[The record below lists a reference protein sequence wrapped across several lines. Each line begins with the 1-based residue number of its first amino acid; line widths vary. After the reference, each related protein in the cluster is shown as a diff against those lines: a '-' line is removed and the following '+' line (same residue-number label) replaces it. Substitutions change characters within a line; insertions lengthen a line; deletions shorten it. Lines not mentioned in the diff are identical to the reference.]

1 MTVDQFKTFLALM
14 TFAVL
19 CSLVISYLLTP
30 LVIRIGFALG
40 FIDQPDE
47 RRIHKNPTPRCGGLS
62 VFIAFSLTAM
72 LLSGDTLFTVGK
84 PLNHHWVTSVLL
96 VSLPLIGIG
105 LIDDRWEIKPI
116 FKLLGQLMI
125 GLLAW
130 EQGLNLGN
138 MLGMHMSAGVDIA
151 ATVFLYVAAM
161 NAYNLIDGMDGVAA
175 GLGAITALGL
185 SALNLILGNEMMAA
199 LCLGLTGA
207 CLGFLRYNFH
217 PARVFLGDTGS
228 MYIGFMLMAMTLAS
242 QSRSTAAIMLIIPL
256 LTMGVPMLDTGLA
269 IWRRSV
275 RRAIDPQ
282 GKNRVSSADKDHL
295 HHRLARKGLTQRR
308 VAVLLYS
315 IQALVFGVGL
325 LWVFMQNYRMAIF
338 TVAFFVGSYVG
349 LRFLASL
356 EMNDSGRWIVDGIR
370 RPGRMQLFS
379 SLMPMMDIAI
389 LSASLLVLSWL
400 LADQCP
406 QLAIG
411 RLIRETAP
419 PVVGGPMI
427 LIWATR
433 YYRLQWTRARALEF
447 FFFGLIATAGLLI
460 GIAISPIPVQQS
472 LRLTLLI
479 SLVLMS
485 LTVPQMIFLRAIPRL
500 AQDMFHFYDRKQKTV
515 AAENKNRVII
525 YGAGFGYTL
534 IARAESFADSARRK
548 DYFLV
553 GLVDDDPYL
562 RGRLIN
568 GTAVLGTGTELD
580 QLIRAHDVDEILVS
594 TVLSPENKTRL
605 LETAEKMNVRVTQSL
620 FRDQVLRDFTD
631 LS

>member
-1 MTVDQFKTFLALM
+1 MTIEQFKPYFSLM
-14 TFAVL
+14 TFALFCALVL
-19 CSLVISYLLTP
+19 SYLLTP
-30 LVIRIGFALG
+30 LTIKFGFAFG

-47 RRIHKNPTPRCGGLS
+47 RRIHKDPTPRCGGLS
-62 VFIAFSLTAM
+62 VFIAFSLTA
-72 LLSGDTLFTVGK
+72 LLLCCVNLFSLGS
-84 PLNHHWVTSVLL
+84 PSNQQWVTSVLL
-96 VSLPLIGIG
+96 VSLPLIGVG
-105 LIDDRWEIKPI
+105 LIDDRWEIKPL
-116 FKLLGQLMI
+116 FKLLGQLVV

-138 MLGMHMSAGVDIA
+138 LLGMPMHVGLDMA

-199 LCLGLTGA
+199 LCLALTGA

-228 MYIGFMLMAMTLAS
+228 MYIGFLLMAMTLSS
-242 QSRSTAAIMLIIPL
+242 QSRSTAVIMLIIPL

-275 RRAIDPQ
+275 RKAMNPE
-282 GKNRVSSADKDHL
+282 GNNRVSSADKDHL
-295 HHRLARKGLTQRR
+295 HHRLARRGLTQRR
-308 VAVLLYS
+308 VAVILYS
-315 IQALVFGVGL
+315 IQAVVFGVGL
-325 LWVFMQNYRMAIF
+325 LWVFLQNYRMAIF

-356 EMNDSGRWIVDGIR
+356 EMTDSGRWIVDGIR

-379 SLMPMMDIAI
+379 SLMPLMDILI
-389 LSASLLVLSWL
+389 LSTSLAALSWL
-400 LADQCP
+400 LAESCP
-406 QLAIG
+406 QLALG

-419 PVVGGPMI
+419 PLVGGPMI

-460 GIAISPIPVQQS
+460 GIAISPIPLQQS
-472 LRLTLLI
+472 LRFTLLI
-479 SLVLMS
+479 SLLLLS
-485 LTVPQMIFLRAIPRL
+485 LTIPQMIFLRAIPRL
-500 AQDMFHFYDRKQKTV
+500 AQDMYHFYDRRQKTS
-515 AAENKNRVII
+515 ADENKNRVLI

-534 IARAESFADSARRK
+534 ISRAESFADSARRK
-548 DYFLV
+548 EYFLV
-553 GLVDDDPYL
+553 GLVDDDPNL
-562 RGRLIN
+562 RGQMIN
-568 GTAVLGTGTELD
+568 GTTVLGTGNELD
-580 QLIRAHDVDEILVS
+580 RLIKAHDVDEILVS
-594 TVLSPENKTRL
+594 TLLSPENTSRL
-605 LETAEKMNVRVTQSL
+605 LETAENLNVRVTQSL
-620 FRDQVLRDFTD
+620 FQDQVLREFGNHP
-631 LS
+631 

>member
-1 MTVDQFKTFLALM
+1 MTIEQFKTYFALM
-14 TFAVL
+14 TFALFCALVL
-19 CSLVISYLLTP
+19 SYLLTP
-30 LVIRIGFALG
+30 LIIKFGFAFG

-47 RRIHKNPTPRCGGLS
+47 RRIHKDPTPRCGGLS
-62 VFIAFSLTAM
+62 VFIAFSLTA
-72 LLSGDTLFTVGK
+72 LLLCCVNLFSLGS
-84 PLNHHWVTSVLL
+84 PSNHQWVTSVLL
-96 VSLPLIGIG
+96 VSLPLIGVG
-105 LIDDRWEIKPI
+105 LIDDRWEIKPL
-116 FKLLGQLMI
+116 FKLLGQLVV

-138 MLGMHMSAGVDIA
+138 LLGMPIHVGLDMA

-199 LCLGLTGA
+199 LCLALTGA

-228 MYIGFMLMAMTLAS
+228 MYIGFLLMAMTLSS
-242 QSRSTAAIMLIIPL
+242 QSRSTAVIMLIIPL

-275 RRAIDPQ
+275 RRAIDPK
-282 GKNRVSSADKDHL
+282 GKCRVSCADKDHL
-295 HHRLARKGLTQRR
+295 HHRLARQGLTQRR

-325 LWVFMQNYRMAIF
+325 LWVFLQNYRMAIF

-356 EMNDSGRWIVDGIR
+356 EMGDSGRWIVDGIR
-370 RPGRMQLFS
+370 RPGRMQLYG
-379 SLMPMMDIAI
+379 SLMPMMDIVI
-389 LSASLLVLSWL
+389 LSISLVLLSWL
-400 LADQCP
+400 LVDQCP
-406 QLAIG
+406 QLAMG
-411 RLIRETAP
+411 RLVRETAA

-433 YYRLQWTRARALEF
+433 YYRLQWTRARAIEF

-460 GIAISPIPVQQS
+460 GIAISPIPLQQS

-479 SLVLMS
+479 SLVLIS
-485 LTVPQMIFLRAIPRL
+485 FAVPPMITLRAIPRL
-500 AQDMFHFYDRKQKTV
+500 AQDMYHLYDRRQKTS
-515 AAENKNRVII
+515 ADENKNRVLI

-534 IARAESFADSARRK
+534 ISRAESFADSARRK
-548 DYFLV
+548 EYFLV
-553 GLVDDDPYL
+553 GLVDDDPNL
-562 RGRLIN
+562 RGQMIN
-568 GTAVLGTGTELD
+568 GTTVLGTGNELD
-580 QLIRAHDVDEILVS
+580 RLIKAHDVDEILVS
-594 TVLSPENKTRL
+594 TLLSPENTSRL
-605 LETAEKMNVRVTQSL
+605 LETAENLNVRVTQSL
-620 FRDQVLRDFTD
+620 FQDQVLREFGNHP
-631 LS
+631 

>member
-1 MTVDQFKTFLALM
+1 
-14 TFAVL
+14 
-19 CSLVISYLLTP
+19 
-30 LVIRIGFALG
+30 
-40 FIDQPDE
+40 
-47 RRIHKNPTPRCGGLS
+47 
-62 VFIAFSLTAM
+62 
-72 LLSGDTLFTVGK
+72 
-84 PLNHHWVTSVLL
+84 
-96 VSLPLIGIG
+96 
-105 LIDDRWEIKPI
+105 
-116 FKLLGQLMI
+116 
-125 GLLAW
+125 
-130 EQGLNLGN
+130 
-138 MLGMHMSAGVDIA
+138 
-151 ATVFLYVAAM
+151 
-161 NAYNLIDGMDGVAA
+161 
-175 GLGAITALGL
+175 
-185 SALNLILGNEMMAA
+185 
-199 LCLGLTGA
+199 
-207 CLGFLRYNFH
+207 
-217 PARVFLGDTGS
+217 
-228 MYIGFMLMAMTLAS
+228 
-242 QSRSTAAIMLIIPL
+242 MLIIPL

-500 AQDMFHFYDRKQKTV
+500 AQDMLPERKALPIPPVGK
-515 AAENKNRVII
+515 II
-525 YGAGFGYTL
+525 FWWAWWMMIL
-534 IARAESFADSARRK
+534 ICGDGSSMAPRCWEPEPNWTNSSEPMMWMK
-548 DYFLV
+548 
-553 GLVDDDPYL
+553 
-562 RGRLIN
+562 
-568 GTAVLGTGTELD
+568 
-580 QLIRAHDVDEILVS
+580 S
-594 TVLSPENKTRL
+594 LSPPY
-605 LETAEKMNVRVTQSL
+605 S
-620 FRDQVLRDFTD
+620 VLKIKHAYWKPRKK
-631 LS
+631 

>member
-1 MTVDQFKTFLALM
+1 M
-14 TFAVL
+14 TFAL
-19 CSLVISYLLTP
+19 CCSLVISYLLTP
-30 LVIRIGFALG
+30 LVIKIGFAFG

-62 VFIAFSLTAM
+62 VFFAFSLTAI
-72 LLSGDTLFTVGK
+72 LLCCANLFTLSR
-84 PLNHHWVTSVLL
+84 PSNHLWVTSVLM

-105 LIDDRWEIKPI
+105 LIDDRWEIKPQY
-116 FKLLGQLMI
+116 KLLGQFLI

-138 MLGMHMSAGVDIA
+138 MLGMPMTVGVDMA
-151 ATVFLYVAAM
+151 ATVFLYIAAM

-199 LCLGLTGA
+199 LCLALSGS

-275 RRAIDPQ
+275 RRAIDPK
-282 GKNRVSSADKDHL
+282 GKSRVSTADKDHL

-308 VAVLLYS
+308 VAMILYA
-315 IQALVFGVGL
+315 IQAAVFGVGL
-325 LWVFMQNYRMAIF
+325 LWVFLQSYRMAIF

-356 EMNDSGRWIVDGIR
+356 EMSDSGRWIVDGIR

-379 SLMPMMDIAI
+379 SLMPMLDILI
-389 LSASLLVLSWL
+389 LSSSLLVLSWL
-400 LADQCP
+400 LSDTCP

-419 PVVGGPMI
+419 PLVGGPMI

-433 YYRLQWTRARALEF
+433 YYRLQWTRARAIEF
-447 FFFGLIATAGLLI
+447 FFLGLIATAGLLI
-460 GIAISPIPVQQS
+460 GLAISPIPLQQP
-472 LRLTLLI
+472 LRFTLLVA
-479 SLVLMS
+479 LVLMS
-485 LTVPQMIFLRAIPRL
+485 LTIPQMIFLRAIPRL
-500 AQDMFHFYDRKQKTV
+500 VQDMYHLYDRKQKTIDD
-515 AAENKNRVII
+515 ETKNRVLI

-534 IARAESFADSARRK
+534 ITRAESFADSARRK

-562 RGRLIN
+562 RGRLVN
-568 GTAVLGTGTELD
+568 GHAVLGTGAELE
-580 QLIRAHDVDEILVS
+580 QLIKAHAVDEILVS
-594 TVLSPENKTRL
+594 TVLSPENKQYL
-605 LETAEKMNVRVTQSL
+605 LETADKMNVRVSQSL
-620 FRDQVLRDFTD
+620 IQNQVLRDFTE
-631 LS
+631 LT

>member
-1 MTVDQFKTFLALM
+1 MTTEQFKTYFSLM
-14 TFAVL
+14 TFALFCALVL
-19 CSLVISYLLTP
+19 SYLLTP
-30 LVIRIGFALG
+30 LIIKFGFAFG

-47 RRIHKNPTPRCGGLS
+47 RRIHKDPTPRCGGLS
-62 VFIAFSLTAM
+62 LFIAFSLTA
-72 LLSGDTLFTVGK
+72 LLLCCVNLFSLGS
-84 PLNHHWVTSVLL
+84 PSNHQWVTSVLL
-96 VSLPLIGIG
+96 VSLPLIGVG
-105 LIDDRWEIKPI
+105 LIDDRWEIKPL
-116 FKLLGQLMI
+116 FKLLGQLVV

-138 MLGMHMSAGVDIA
+138 LLGMPIHVGLDMA

-199 LCLGLTGA
+199 LCLALTGA

-228 MYIGFMLMAMTLAS
+228 MYIGFLLMAMTLSS
-242 QSRSTAAIMLIIPL
+242 QSRSTAVIMLIIPL

-275 RRAIDPQ
+275 RRAIDPK
-282 GKNRVSSADKDHL
+282 GKCRVSCADKDHL

-325 LWVFMQNYRMAIF
+325 LWVFLQNFRMAIF

-356 EMNDSGRWIVDGIR
+356 EMGDSGRWIVDGIR
-370 RPGRMQLFS
+370 RPGRMQLYG
-379 SLMPMMDIAI
+379 SLMPMMDIVI
-389 LSASLLVLSWL
+389 LCMSLVLLSWL
-400 LADQCP
+400 LVDQCP
-406 QLAIG
+406 QLSMG
-411 RLIRETAP
+411 RLVRETAA

-433 YYRLQWTRARALEF
+433 YYRLQWTRARAIEF

-460 GIAISPIPVQQS
+460 GIAISPIPLQQS

-485 LTVPQMIFLRAIPRL
+485 LAVPPMIFLRAIPRL
-500 AQDMFHFYDRKQKTV
+500 AQDMYHFYDRKQKTS
-515 AAENKNRVII
+515 ADENKNRVLI

-534 IARAESFADSARRK
+534 ISRAESFADSARRK
-548 DYFLV
+548 EYFLV
-553 GLVDDDPYL
+553 GLVDDDPNL
-562 RGRLIN
+562 RGQMIN
-568 GTAVLGTGTELD
+568 GTTVLGTGNELD
-580 QLIRAHDVDEILVS
+580 RLIKAHDVDEILVS
-594 TVLSPENKTRL
+594 TLLSPENTSRL
-605 LETAEKMNVRVTQSL
+605 LETAENLNVRVTQSL
-620 FRDQVLRDFTD
+620 FQDQVLREFGNHP
-631 LS
+631 